1 MQVLTNL
8 EVSNVSGAGVN
19 TVLKYAAKAGN
30 VSPLSKSIKGFF
42 DQVGTYLSTPIDE
55 QPGFVHE
62 DNHWEGND
70 GTNGGSSNSGW
81 EGNGS

>member
-19 TVLKYAAKAGN
+19 TGKLLQNGIKLAKTGAD
-30 VSPLSKSIKGFF
+30 IKDFF
-42 DQVGTYLSTPIDE
+42 DSLGTYLSTPIKD
-55 QPGFVHE
+55 QPGYE
-62 DNHWEGND
+62 PTTNGWEGND
-70 GTNGGSSNSGW
+70 GTNGGSGNSGW